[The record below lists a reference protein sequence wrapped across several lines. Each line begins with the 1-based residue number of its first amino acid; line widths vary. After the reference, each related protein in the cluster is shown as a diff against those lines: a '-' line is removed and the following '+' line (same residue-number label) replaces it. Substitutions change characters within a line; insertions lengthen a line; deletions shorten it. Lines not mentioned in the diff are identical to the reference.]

1 MSLAGEL
8 WSTLGLGTHFSF
20 LVSFLSVFSITQTT
34 SNPLARQRI
43 VREEGYKI
51 RMKTELVEQSGSR
64 LNHSNRGANNTGE
77 STVCVNMYRVETKV
91 RVHTRICQHQAE
103 MPR

>member
-1 MSLAGEL
+1 M
-8 WSTLGLGTHFSF
+8 GLGTHFSF

-51 RMKTELVEQSGSR
+51 RMKTELVEQSG
-64 LNHSNRGANNTGE
+64 
-77 STVCVNMYRVETKV
+77 V
-91 RVHTRICQHQAE
+91 
-103 MPR
+103 